1 RSLALYPL
9 YTQAY
14 LLSFTSSA
22 SPPHPHP
29 FPTRRSSDLYEP
41 VASRKGG
48 AGALVHQ
55 LRLSFIV
62 YHARLLRTIEHLPYL
77 AQQRVR
83 RERLLEEG
91 DACLEHTVAH
101 DHIIGVARQVEHF
114 EAGLQRR
121 EALCQ
126 LAPPHLG
133 HDHVGHQEVD
143 RPGVLRRQL
152 DAVPPG
158 CGEQQL
164 VAVLLEHATR
174 EVAHGGCVFREQN
187 GLGAARG
194 AGGGGAGDDR
204 LPAWLD
210 PWQGGFA

>member
-1 RSLALYPL
+1 MHD
-9 YTQAY
+9 
-14 LLSFTSSA
+14 LLVDVFFFFSSRRRHTSFDCDWSSDVC
-22 SPPHPHP
+22 
-29 FPTRRSSDLYEP
+29 SSDLDGTPSSYEP
-41 VASRKGG
+41 VASWKGG

-91 DACLEHTVAH
+91 DACLEHAVAH

-121 EALCQ
+121 EALGQ
-126 LAPPHLG
+126 LAPPHPG
-133 HDHVGHQEVD
+133 HEHAGHQEVD
-143 RPGVLRRQL
+143 QPGAWRRSL

-158 CGEQQL
+158 WGGHQL
-164 VAVLLEHATR
+164 
-174 EVAHGGCVFREQN
+174 
-187 GLGAARG
+187 
-194 AGGGGAGDDR
+194 
-204 LPAWLD
+204 
-210 PWQGGFA
+210 